1 MSDEVRKDED
11 EVEGHVRHG
20 GGHGRNEEPEVEGHV
35 RHGGGHGMNEEPS
48 DEGDVEAHVRRANVR
63 RQ

>member
-20 GGHGRNEEPEVEGHV
+20 GGHGINDEPE
-35 RHGGGHGMNEEPS
+35 S
-48 DEGDVEAHVRRANVR
+48 DDEVEAHVRKSQPRHI
-63 RQ
+63 